1 MPLIT
6 TDDGVRLHVEEVGR
20 GVPIIFVHEFAGDHR
35 SWEPQLSRFARSHRC
50 IAFSAR
56 GYPPSGVPEAVEA
69 YSQERARD
77 DIRAVLD
84 ALGIERAHVVGLSM
98 GAYATLHFG
107 LDYPERALSLVLAG
121 CGHGSEPE
129 KRAVFAA
136 EAEAAAERLLHV
148 GMPEVAA
155 AYAESATR
163 VQLQNKDPRGW
174 AGFRDRL
181 AEHSALGSANTLR
194 GLQGRRPSLYDLA
207 ERLPG
212 IELPTLVITGDE
224 DWHCLEPGLLLKRS
238 IATAALAVLPNA
250 GHTLNLE
257 EPDAFN
263 RLLADFL
270 QAVDGG
276 TWPRRDPRALADG
289 VLGMK

>member
-6 TDDGVRLHVEEVGR
+6 ADDGVRLHVEEVGR
-20 GVPIIFVHEFAGDHR
+20 GVPIVFVHEFAGDHR

-56 GYPPSGVPEAVEA
+56 GYPPSEVPEAVEA

-136 EAEAAAERLLHV
+136 EAEAAAERLLRV

-163 VQLQNKDPRGW
+163 VQFQNKDPRGW